1 MLDPEERKYYD
12 AWLDS
17 GISISYKN
25 WRGLDNTAKT
35 SMHWATPKTDRMI
48 KNTSSMSSQTISST
62 NPFRKPERNASQNP
76 FNKSYNPNASKD
88 PENITINQAS
98 IKNEVEIDSSPDGR
112 NCNVEIEKNG
122 AAGVKASEDEK
133 EDCGVEYSPTSYN
146 SLGFRIG
153 SPPPEWNKDQEVE
166 KNKEN
171 CPETSQLQRVGDNND
186 NKG

>member
-1 MLDPEERKYYD
+1 
-12 AWLDS
+12 
-17 GISISYKN
+17 
-25 WRGLDNTAKT
+25 
-35 SMHWATPKTDRMI
+35 MHWATPKTDRMI
-48 KNTSSMSSQTISST
+48 KNTSSMSSQTISSS

-76 FNKSYNPNASKD
+76 FNKSYNPNAAKD
-88 PENITINQAS
+88 PEGITINQAS

-112 NCNVEIEKNG
+112 DCGVEIEKNIE
-122 AAGVKASEDEK
+122 AGVKASKDKK

-186 NKG
+186 NKR

>member
-1 MLDPEERKYYD
+1 
-12 AWLDS
+12 
-17 GISISYKN
+17 
-25 WRGLDNTAKT
+25 
-35 SMHWATPKTDRMI
+35 
-48 KNTSSMSSQTISST
+48 MSSQTISST
-62 NPFRKPERNASQNP
+62 NPFRKPEKNASQNP
-76 FNKSYNPNASKD
+76 FNKRYNPNASKD

-112 NCNVEIEKNG
+112 DCGVEIEKNIE
-122 AAGVKASEDEK
+122 AGVKASKDKK

-171 CPETSQLQRVGDNND
+171 WPETSQLQRVGDNND